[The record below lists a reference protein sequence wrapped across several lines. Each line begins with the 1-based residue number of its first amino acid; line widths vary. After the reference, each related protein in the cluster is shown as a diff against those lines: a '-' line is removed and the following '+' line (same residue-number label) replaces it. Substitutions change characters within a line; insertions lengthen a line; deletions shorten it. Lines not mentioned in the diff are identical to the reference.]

1 MTRIR
6 QENRS
11 DAPASLNLLA
21 AAGRGND
28 AARAFYRRH
37 GYGERVGVELLD
49 KMLTGSR

>member
-1 MTRIR
+1 MTHIR
-6 QENRS
+6 QATRS
-11 DAPASLNLLA
+11 DAPAILKLLA

-28 AARAFYRRH
+28 AARAFCRRH